1 MRINRRPD
9 ACILGVCAPACRQ
22 GLAGASNPRTN
33 PRGRVRSRAS
43 FRSSGRI
50 ATLSNPRVHPWA
62 AFTALSLLFFLI
74 NAGTFSSLGVVLPSM
89 VRELGWTWAQAGL
102 GYTVLGLSC
111 GLSSLL
117 PALLIRRL
125 GIRSPLV
132 GGTVLLVVGFMVLA
146 QAHSVA
152 AYLAGTLMT
161 GMANTFAATIPGTH
175 VLTALFK
182 RKSAVLGAYFT
193 AGALGAVAGPLFF
206 LLIHAVTHGWRM
218 YWVAFAVASAL
229 LGVFAIV
236 ATPNRLAKPAVETPE
251 LLAPSEIVE
260 GLKDWTVRRA
270 LAAPQY
276 YVIVGSYMLYLLINT
291 TAHGFAVEHL
301 TERGID
307 PRAATGMLSL
317 EALIGA
323 GVSTVGGLLGEK
335 VGPKRLL
342 IAALIALGVGT
353 AALAEARGF
362 GLMLVYAIGMG
373 ISFGLI
379 FVAPPLLLLN
389 YFGRKPN
396 LELYSLMGLFSV
408 IAAAGP
414 TIAGVARDALGSFTG
429 MFLLFA
435 ATTLIMLAL
444 ALIMTVPVFSDG
456 RRRQQ
461 LAGEAG

>member
-1 MRINRRPD
+1 
-9 ACILGVCAPACRQ
+9 
-22 GLAGASNPRTN
+22 
-33 PRGRVRSRAS
+33 
-43 FRSSGRI
+43 
-50 ATLSNPRVHPWA
+50 
-62 AFTALSLLFFLI
+62 
-74 NAGTFSSLGVVLPSM
+74 M
-89 VRELGWTWAQAGL
+89 VRELHWSWGQAGF

-125 GIRSPLV
+125 GVRSTLL
-132 GGTVLLVVGFMVLA
+132 GATALLVVGFMMLA
-146 QAHSVA
+146 QAHTVT

-161 GMANTFAATIPGTH
+161 GMANTLGATIPGTH

-182 RKSAVLGAYFT
+182 RRSAVLGAYFT

-206 LLIHAVTHGWRM
+206 LLIQAITHGWRM
-218 YWVAFAVASAL
+218 YWVAFAAASAV
-229 LGVFAIV
+229 LGVFAV
-236 ATPNRLAKPAVETPE
+236 VVTPNRLGKPADEAPE
-251 LLAPSEIVE
+251 LKSPTEILG
-260 GLKDWTVRRA
+260 GLEDWTVRRA

-291 TAHGFAVEHL
+291 TAHSFAVEHL

-307 PRAATGMLSL
+307 PTAATGMLSL

-353 AALAEARGF
+353 AALAEARGL
-362 GLMLVYAIGMG
+362 GLMLVYALGMG

-379 FVAPPLLLLN
+379 FVAPPLLLLS

-414 TIAGVARDALGSFTG
+414 AIAGVTRDMLGSFTG

-444 ALIMTVPVFSDG
+444 AMLMTVPVFSAA
-456 RRRQQ
+456 RRPQP